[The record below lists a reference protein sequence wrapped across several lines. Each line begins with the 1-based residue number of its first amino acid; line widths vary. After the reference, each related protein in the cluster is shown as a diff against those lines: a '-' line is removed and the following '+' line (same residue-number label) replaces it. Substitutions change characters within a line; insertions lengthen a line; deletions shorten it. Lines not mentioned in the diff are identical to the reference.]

1 MSKELTIS
9 NLDQHLKPLQI
20 DGVTTP
26 IELSTEAIRM
36 NKEISLQQDLFIS
49 GDIHCTGK
57 YDGLNLDHGMKIYSS
72 ASVNGGINIAAAY
85 LSLYANTWTGDGD
98 EEDNNATLV
107 LVASDGYDSQ
117 INLMEASSTRWTIG
131 NDADDSDSLKFDAG
145 NPVVGGATKL
155 TLDSSGN
162 LTAAGDVIAG
172 DDVAVPSTGKI
183 SLDGIGG
190 HTYIV
195 EDADDRLEFFV
206 GTDKMLVLD
215 EANDRI
221 IIGAS
226 NWRAC
231 TVSGDTLTEFSAAE
245 SAYAGMI
252 LGYTLIGNDV
262 ADDSYTLTTSY
273 VCFQDSGGTAIS
285 VTFKTPPS
293 ENVEIEVSLYFSAG
307 SGASDLELSLSNN
320 ATYGSNSL
328 HHSLQH
334 ERVVCT
340 PARGNGGTVTQKFYL
355 NEYHLEAVG
364 ASNTIFI
371 AAGASSTSGTPSIKW
386 GGDASGDPTNLVMK
400 ATALPATLGTG
411 S

>member
-293 ENVEIEVSLYFSAG
+293 ENVEI
-307 SGASDLELSLSNN
+307 
-320 ATYGSNSL
+320 
-328 HHSLQH
+328 
-334 ERVVCT
+334 
-340 PARGNGGTVTQKFYL
+340 
-355 NEYHLEAVG
+355 
-364 ASNTIFI
+364 
-371 AAGASSTSGTPSIKW
+371 
-386 GGDASGDPTNLVMK
+386 
-400 ATALPATLGTG
+400 
-411 S
+411 

>member
-1 MSKELTIS
+1 MAMILKSIS
-9 NLDQHLKPLQI
+9 
-20 DGVTTP
+20 
-26 IELSTEAIRM
+26 
-36 NKEISLQQDLFIS
+36 
-49 GDIHCTGK
+49 
-57 YDGLNLDHGMKIYSS
+57 
-72 ASVNGGINIAAAY
+72 
-85 LSLYANTWTGDGD
+85 
-98 EEDNNATLV
+98 
-107 LVASDGYDSQ
+107 
-117 INLMEASSTRWTIG
+117 
-131 NDADDSDSLKFDAG
+131 G

-293 ENVEIEVSLYFSAG
+293 ENLEIEVSLYFSAG
-307 SGASDLELSLSNN
+307 SGASALELSLSNN
-320 ATYGSNSL
+320 ATYASNTL

-334 ERVVCT
+334 ERTVVT
-340 PARGNGGTVTQKFYL
+340 PSRGWGGTVTQKFYL

-371 AAGASSTSGTPSIKW
+371 AAGTDSTSGTPLIKW

-400 ATALPATLGTG
+400 ATALPATIGTG